1 MVLMI
6 TMPTKKTAHS
16 RIEMTRQ
23 DWKEMPWLLV
33 MLLGWVGLV
42 AGAVL
47 VVYGMVNGKYKQP
60 T

>member
-1 MVLMI
+1 MVLM
-6 TMPTKKTAHS
+6 TTTPTKETAHS
-16 RIEMTRQ
+16 GIEMTRQ

-47 VVYGMVNGKYKQP
+47 VVYGVINRKY
-60 T
+60 